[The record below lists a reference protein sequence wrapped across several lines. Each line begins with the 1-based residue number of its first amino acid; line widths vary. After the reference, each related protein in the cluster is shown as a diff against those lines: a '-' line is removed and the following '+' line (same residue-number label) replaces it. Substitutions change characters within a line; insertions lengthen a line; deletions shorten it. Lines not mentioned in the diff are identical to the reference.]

1 MNVLGLKSHANAHKY
16 SHGIP
21 VNKSRCGV
29 YSSEPYKRVISSP
42 PAKSSVQREGGEAV
56 TAIADNL
63 MPCAR
68 TLGAPSD
75 SFNDLLLC
83 LCRSLVAQ
91 AQAPNEVAPDVVD
104 PRAPR
109 AQHHAGH
116 HRTFVVI

>member
-1 MNVLGLKSHANAHKY
+1 M
-16 SHGIP
+16 
-21 VNKSRCGV
+21 

-56 TAIADNL
+56 TAITDNL
-63 MPCAR
+63 MPCAH
-68 TLGAPSD
+68 TLGGL
-75 SFNDLLLC
+75 NVLLLC
-83 LCRSLVAQ
+83 LCRFLVAQ